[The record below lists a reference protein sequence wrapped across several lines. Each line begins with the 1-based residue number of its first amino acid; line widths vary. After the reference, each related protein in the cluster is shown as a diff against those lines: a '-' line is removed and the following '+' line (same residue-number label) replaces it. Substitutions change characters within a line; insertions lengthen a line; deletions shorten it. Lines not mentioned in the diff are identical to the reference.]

1 MKPTEVFITI
11 MIIVAVTGYSAAHP
25 VESPVSVDLVR
36 ASDTIEATP
45 SATIAPEKPLTKF
58 ITVKVSHYWPDLG
71 GVNCYNFKNGK
82 CISKLAN
89 GERWEKNVGYAIACP
104 PELKFGTRIR
114 ILDRVWTCK
123 DRGSKI
129 TMVDGK
135 YWVDQLSPESFVP
148 YGSELEAEMYLD

>member
-1 MKPTEVFITI
+1 MKEIKNIFISLMIVTI
-11 MIIVAVTGYSAAHP
+11 FVGYDVAHTDKAKAS
-25 VESPVSVDLVR
+25 SVDYSEPQSVVE
-36 ASDTIEATP
+36 ASP
-45 SATIAPEKPLTKF
+45 APEKPLTKF

-71 GVNCYNFKNGK
+71 GVNCYTFKNGK

-89 GERWEKNVGYAIACP
+89 GEKWEKNVGYAIACP

-135 YWVDQLSPESFVP
+135 YWVDQLSPEAFVP
-148 YGSELEAEMYLD
+148 YGKELEAEMYLD